1 MYQKDILRKKYYN
14 LRKKKYYEI
23 NENFFLPLVKFI
35 KSNIKKKFFK
45 LALYY
50 PSNFEI
56 NVLKILENRYMLNR
70 TTLLPVIDDKYQ
82 MNFFPWKKNK
92 ALQVN
97 KYGILQPLK
106 SEVTIPDIILVPL
119 LAFDQDKH
127 RIGYGK
133 GFYDRYL
140 SKLIKKNV
148 KILTVGVAFSFQK
161 YHKLSISKNDV
172 RLDLILTN
180 KGLKK

>member
-1 MYQKDILRKKYYN
+1 MHQKNILRKKYYS

-23 NENFFLPLVKFI
+23 NEKFFLPLVKFI
-35 KSNIKKKFFK
+35 KLNIKKKFFK
-45 LALYY
+45 LALYH

-56 NVLKILENRYMLNR
+56 NVLKILENRYMLNQ
-70 TTLLPVIDDKYQ
+70 TILLPVIDKNYQ

-92 ALQVN
+92 VLLVN
-97 KYGILQPLK
+97 KYGMLQPIK
-106 SEVTIPDIILVPL
+106 SKVAIPDIILIPL

-140 SKLIKKNV
+140 SKFIKKNV
-148 KILTVGVAFSFQK
+148 KILTVGVAFSFQR

-180 KGLKK
+180 TGLNK

>member
-1 MYQKDILRKKYYN
+1 MQKKTQLRKKYFII
-14 LRKKKYYEI
+14 RKKNYYDI
-23 NENFFLPLVKFI
+23 DKKFFLPLLKLMRFKF
-35 KSNIKKKFFK
+35 KKKK
-45 LALYY
+45 ISLALYY
-50 PSNFEI
+50 PANFEL
-56 NVLKILENRYMLNR
+56 NVLKILEYNYILAQDI
-70 TTLLPVIDDKYQ
+70 LLPKIDKNFQ

-92 ALQVN
+92 VLQVN
-97 KYGILQPLK
+97 KYGMLQPLK

-140 SKLIKKNV
+140 SKLVKKKV
-148 KILTVGVAFSFQK
+148 KILTVGVAFSFQR

>member
-1 MYQKDILRKKYYN
+1 
-14 LRKKKYYEI
+14 
-23 NENFFLPLVKFI
+23 
-35 KSNIKKKFFK
+35 
-45 LALYY
+45 
-50 PSNFEI
+50 
-56 NVLKILENRYMLNR
+56 MLNR

-92 ALQVN
+92 VLQVN
-97 KYGILQPLK
+97 KYGMLQPVK
-106 SEVTIPDIILVPL
+106 SEVTIPDIILIPL

-140 SKLIKKNV
+140 SKLVKKKV
-148 KILTVGVAFSFQK
+148 KILTVGVAFSFQR

-180 KGLKK
+180 KGLNK

>member
-1 MYQKDILRKKYYN
+1 MYQKNILRKKYYN

-23 NENFFLPLVKFI
+23 NEKFFLPLIKFI

-56 NVLKILENRYMLNR
+56 NVLKILDNRYMFNR
-70 TTLLPVIDDKYQ
+70 TILLPVIDENYQ

-92 ALQVN
+92 VLQVN
-97 KYGILQPLK
+97 KYGMLQPVK
-106 SEVTIPDIILVPL
+106 SEVTIPDIILIPL

-140 SKLIKKNV
+140 SKFVKKNA
-148 KILTVGVAFSFQK
+148 KILTVGVAFSFQR

-180 KGLKK
+180 KGLNK

>member
-1 MYQKDILRKKYYN
+1 MQKKTQLRKKYFII
-14 LRKKKYYEI
+14 RKKNYYDI
-23 NENFFLPLVKFI
+23 DKKFFLPLLKLMRFKF
-35 KSNIKKKFFK
+35 KKKK
-45 LALYY
+45 ISLALYY
-50 PSNFEI
+50 PANFEL
-56 NVLKILENRYMLNR
+56 NVLKILEYNYILAQDI
-70 TTLLPVIDDKYQ
+70 LLPKIDKNFQ

-106 SEVTIPDIILVPL
+106 SEVTIPDIILIPL

-140 SKLIKKNV
+140 SRLIKKNV
-148 KILTVGVAFSFQK
+148 KILTVGVAFSFQR
-161 YHKLSISKNDV
+161 YDKLSTSKNDV

-180 KGLKK
+180 KGLNK